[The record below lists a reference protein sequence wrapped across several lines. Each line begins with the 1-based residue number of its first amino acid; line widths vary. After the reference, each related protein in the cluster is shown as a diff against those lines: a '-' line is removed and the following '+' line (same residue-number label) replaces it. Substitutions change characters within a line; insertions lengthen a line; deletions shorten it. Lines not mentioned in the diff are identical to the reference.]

1 MKLFSP
7 DSTHWYQ
14 RDGAPLHTVLSLKG
28 EPRPTTLRDARKLG
42 LLPSV
47 TNILGVIAKPG
58 LISWLQEQAVLAA
71 LTLPRI
77 AGESEDTFAKR
88 VVEDSLSPRDG
99 AADFGTAFH
108 HGAEQI
114 AQSLEVDRADPLSAW
129 LNLYRDWY
137 QANCVRLLWTE
148 QRAVSQL
155 LGYAGTADLLIE
167 HKVHGLC
174 LVDLKTMKCLRT
186 ATGKTAKPKPYSTWC
201 YQLAA
206 YRAALGVRATC
217 INVVVNSVTPES
229 PVEHV
234 WTEAEM
240 ESGLRAFMAARELW
254 MVENGYNPAAPLNP
268 EAAQHR
274 TPNTERPTSNG
285 DKGEIVLAA

>member
-1 MKLFSP
+1 MKLFAP
-7 DSTHWYQ
+7 DSAHWYQ
-14 RDGAPLHTVLSLKG
+14 RDGSPLHTVLSAKG
-28 EPRPTTLRDARKLG
+28 EPRATTLRDARKLG

-58 LISWLQEQAVLAA
+58 LTSWLQEQAVLAA
-71 LTLPRI
+71 LTLPRL
-77 AGESEDTFAKR
+77 AGESEDAFARR
-88 VVEDSLSPRDG
+88 VVEDSLTTRDG

-114 AQSLEVDRADPLSAW
+114 AKSLEVDRADLLSPW
-129 LNLYRDWY
+129 LNLYRDWF

-148 QRAVSQL
+148 QRVVSTQF
-155 LGYAGTADLLIE
+155 GYAGTADLLIE

-174 LVDLKTMKCLRT
+174 LVDLKTQKISTPHPGPLPGRGGEGGGAQRIARPT
-186 ATGKTAKPKPYSTWC
+186 KPKPYSTWC

-217 INVVVNSVTPES
+217 LNLIVNSVTPES

-234 WTEAEM
+234 WTESEM

-254 MVENGYNPAAPLNP
+254 MTENDYNPAGAGCTG
-268 EAAQHR
+268 Q
-274 TPNTERPTSNG
+274 SG
-285 DKGEIVLAA
+285 GMVLTA

>member
-7 DSTHWYQ
+7 DKAHWYQ
-14 RDGAPLHTVLSLKG
+14 RDGVPLHTVLSAKG

-58 LISWLQEQAVLAA
+58 LTSWLQEQAVLAA

-77 AGESEDTFAKR
+77 AGESEDAFARR
-88 VVEDSLSPRDG
+88 VVEDSLTTRDG

-114 AQSLEVDRADPLSAW
+114 AKSLEVDRADLLSAW
-129 LNLYRDWY
+129 LDLYRDWF
-137 QANCVRLLWTE
+137 QANVVRLAWTE
-148 QRAVSQL
+148 QRVVSSL
-155 LGYAGTADLLIE
+155 FGYAGTADLLIE
-167 HKVHGLC
+167 HKLHGLC

-186 ATGKTAKPKPYSTWC
+186 ATGKTAKIKPYSTWC

-217 INVVVNSVTPES
+217 INLIVNSVTPEM

-254 MVENGYNPAAPLNP
+254 NIENNY
-268 EAAQHR
+268 
-274 TPNTERPTSNG
+274 TPGSGP
-285 DKGEIVLAA
+285 VLADGHHAGQVIGVESQTLKS